1 MSMLVL
7 IFVLS
12 ILSNTPAINANRF
25 GIKND
30 ILIETLERDVYRL
43 NNLKQSNNN
52 SIQIVSTPAPS
63 LNITGTTNITVANIL
78 NNSSSNGGG
87 LAIPEYA
94 IALLTLGTLC
104 ILTGGYPTYLKV
116 KEHIKLKRQI
126 KIDNEKKEEEIEK
139 TREHNRKVVE
149 NAKDDDVL
157 VFSLKV

>member
-1 MSMLVL
+1 MLVL

-12 ILSNTPAINANRF
+12 IFSNTPTINANRF

-63 LNITGTTNITVANIL
+63 INITGTTNITTPNIL
-78 NNSSSNGGG
+78 NISSSNVGG

-94 IALLTLGTLC
+94 IALITLASLC
-104 ILTGGYPTYLKV
+104 ILTGAYPTYLKV

-126 KIDNEKKEEEIEK
+126 KIDNEKKEEEIK
-139 TREHNRKVVE
+139 KNNEHNKKVVE
-149 NAKDDDVL
+149 NAKDGEIL
-157 VFSLKV
+157 VFNV